1 MRFVSETREALRRR
15 AWSEAGIDAE
25 VAARL
30 AREHGWLAPAGQPA
44 AEVLDLDERARL
56 MRGIASFYGRLHAS
70 ARDRLL
76 WAGFA
81 AIAVNDGVRP
91 VTELAQAAAG
101 LAQRAGRLSS
111 RLGRWLQPIA
121 QIAEDG
127 IKCAYQTNYAIFE
140 DLAWA
145 HLAFLDGGIEAI
157 QRFAGDGELHA
168 DIARGFQEIAAGAR
182 RGSESLILQGNLRL
196 FHHEQRLSVTPVFE
210 RYREAMA
217 FLSRTGLITVPNRA
231 LAERA
236 TSLGLDPAWQSEES
250 YGPFASR
257 WRWLVRH
264 AGSRWSRSIAIAAS
278 AAPVCS
284 RRRWRAP
291 SKGVPR
297 APACPG
303 SRVSSRRSPL
313 DTFPLRTRGSSR
325 VVYK

>member
-1 MRFVSETREALRRR
+1 VALRRR

-25 VAARL
+25 TAARL
-30 AREHGWLAPAGQPA
+30 AREHTWLAPSAGQPA

-70 ARDRLL
+70 APDRLL

-91 VTELAQAAAG
+91 VTELAQAATG
-101 LAQRAGRLSS
+101 LAQRAGRLWSK
-111 RLGRWLQPIA
+111 LGRWLQPIA
-121 QIAEDG
+121 HIAEDG

-157 QRFAGDGELHA
+157 HRLAGDGELHA
-168 DIARGFQEIAAGAR
+168 NIARGFQEIAAGVR

-236 TSLGLDPAWQSEES
+236 ASLGLHPAWQSEKS

-257 WRWLVRH
+257 WSWLVRH
-264 AGSRWSRSIAIAAS
+264 AWEPLVALDRD
-278 AAPVCS
+278 
-284 RRRWRAP
+284 RRKR
-291 SKGVPR
+291 
-297 APACPG
+297 G
-303 SRVSSRRSPL
+303 SRVLETEVARAVEGRPESAGLPWLARLVTPL
-313 DTFPLRTRGSSR
+313 AA
-325 VVYK
+325 